1 MILITYELIHTPKAM
16 LSGCV
21 FYAKKDI
28 GAQAK
33 LNIEDFY
40 LLWYTVKHQDK
51 TKQ

>member
-1 MILITYELIHTPKAM
+1 M

-28 GAQAK
+28 GAPVK

-40 LLWYTVKHQDK
+40 LLWYTVKYQDK